1 MSSPMITNL
10 LGGSPAWVALRL
22 IVVSFVVGMV
32 LATFGF
38 EPDDI
43 IASFVRLAHSL
54 VDIGLT
60 DVRQVGRVLATG
72 ALVVLPIWLVLRVL
86 DARKAR

>member
-1 MSSPMITNL
+1 MITNL

-38 EPDDI
+38 EPGDI
-43 IASFVRLAHSL
+43 LNSFVRMARSL
-54 VDIGLT
+54 IDMGLT

-72 ALVVLPIWLVLRVL
+72 ALVVLPIWLVLRVM
-86 DARKAR
+86 DARRAR